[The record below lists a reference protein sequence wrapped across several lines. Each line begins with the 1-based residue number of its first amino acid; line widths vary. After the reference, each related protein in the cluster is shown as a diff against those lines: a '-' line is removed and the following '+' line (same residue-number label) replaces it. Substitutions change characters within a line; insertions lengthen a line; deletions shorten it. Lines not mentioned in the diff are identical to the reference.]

1 MTEKLG
7 ILGRKVGMTRIFAN
21 DGSAVAVTVIEAGP
35 CPVIQKKDAATDGY
49 NAVQIAFG
57 EAKEKHVTK
66 AMRGHF
72 EKAGRGLFRNTCE
85 IRLEE
90 APELEVGQDLSAD
103 MFAAGEKV
111 RVTGTTIGKGF
122 QGVMKAWN
130 FGGQPATHGHSVS
143 HRSPGSIGNRADPG
157 RVFPGHKMAKHMGT
171 DLQTTQ
177 NLKVVS
183 YDAES
188 KLLLIE
194 GAVPGAKSWT
204 IRITKARKKANAKAK
219 GPAGKKAE

>member
-7 ILGRKVGMTRIFAN
+7 ILGRKVGMTRIFVN

-90 APELEVGQDLSAD
+90 APELEVGQDITTEIFS
-103 MFAAGEKV
+103 AGEKV

-122 QGVMKAWN
+122 QGVMKRWN
-130 FGGQPATHGHSVS
+130 FAGMPASHGHEKV
-143 HRSPGSIGNRADPG
+143 HRSPGSIGHATFPGKVFKGKKMPGHMGNVRQTTSNLEVVAVRADE
-157 RVFPGHKMAKHMGT
+157 
-171 DLQTTQ
+171 
-177 NLKVVS
+177 NLILVK
-183 YDAES
+183 
-188 KLLLIE
+188 
-194 GAVPGAKSWT
+194 GAVPGPKNGLVLV
-204 IRITKARKKANAKAK
+204 RKQ
-219 GPAGKKAE
+219 

>member
-90 APELEVGQDLSAD
+90 APELEVGQDITAEVFS
-103 MFAAGEKV
+103 AGEKV

-122 QGVMKAWN
+122 QGVMKRWN
-130 FGGQPATHGHSVS
+130 FAGMPASHGHEKV
-143 HRSPGSIGNRADPG
+143 HRSPGSIGHATFPGKVFKGKKMPGHMGNVRQTTSNLEVVAVRADE
-157 RVFPGHKMAKHMGT
+157 
-171 DLQTTQ
+171 
-177 NLKVVS
+177 NLI
-183 YDAES
+183 
-188 KLLLIE
+188 LIK
-194 GAVPGAKSWT
+194 GAVPGPKNGLVLV
-204 IRITKARKKANAKAK
+204 RKQ
-219 GPAGKKAE
+219 

>member
-122 QGVMKAWN
+122 QGVMKRWN
-130 FGGQPATHGHSVS
+130 FAGMPASHGHEKV
-143 HRSPGSIGNRADPG
+143 HRSPGSIGHATFPGKVFKGKKMPGHMGNVRQTTSNLEVVAVRADE
-157 RVFPGHKMAKHMGT
+157 
-171 DLQTTQ
+171 
-177 NLKVVS
+177 NLILVK
-183 YDAES
+183 
-188 KLLLIE
+188 
-194 GAVPGAKSWT
+194 GAVPGPKNGLVLV
-204 IRITKARKKANAKAK
+204 RKQ
-219 GPAGKKAE
+219 

>member
-57 EAKEKHVTK
+57 DAKEKHVTK

-90 APELEVGQDLSAD
+90 APELEVGQDITAEI
-103 MFAAGEKV
+103 FAAGEKV

-122 QGVMKAWN
+122 QGVMKRWN
-130 FGGQPATHGHSVS
+130 FGGMPASHGHEKV
-143 HRSPGSIGNRADPG
+143 HRSPGSIGHATFPGKVFKGKKMPGHMGNVRQTTSNLEVVAVRADE
-157 RVFPGHKMAKHMGT
+157 
-171 DLQTTQ
+171 
-177 NLKVVS
+177 NLILVK
-183 YDAES
+183 
-188 KLLLIE
+188 
-194 GAVPGAKSWT
+194 GAVPGPKNGLVLV
-204 IRITKARKKANAKAK
+204 RKQ
-219 GPAGKKAE
+219 

>member
-103 MFAAGEKV
+103 MFSAGEKV

-122 QGVMKAWN
+122 QGVMKRWN
-130 FGGQPATHGHSVS
+130 FAGMPASHGHEKV
-143 HRSPGSIGNRADPG
+143 HRSPGSIGHATFPGKVFKGKKMPGHMGNVRQTTSNLEVVAVRADE
-157 RVFPGHKMAKHMGT
+157 
-171 DLQTTQ
+171 
-177 NLKVVS
+177 NLILVK
-183 YDAES
+183 
-188 KLLLIE
+188 
-194 GAVPGAKSWT
+194 GAVPGPKNGLVLV
-204 IRITKARKKANAKAK
+204 RKQ
-219 GPAGKKAE
+219 

>member
-66 AMRGHF
+66 AMKGHF
-72 EKAGRGLFRNTCE
+72 EKADKGLFRNTCE

-90 APELEVGQDLSAD
+90 APELEVGSELTAEIFS
-103 MFAAGEKV
+103 AGEKV

-122 QGVMKAWN
+122 QGVMKRWN
-130 FGGQPATHGHSVS
+130 FAGMPASHGHEKV
-143 HRSPGSIGNRADPG
+143 HRSPGSIGHATFPGKVFKGKKMPGHMGSDNVTIQNLEIVRAD
-157 RVFPGHKMAKHMGT
+157 
-171 DLQTTQ
+171 
-177 NLKVVS
+177 
-183 YDAES
+183 AE
-188 KLLLIE
+188 KNLLLIK
-194 GAVPGAKSWT
+194 GAVPGAKGS
-204 IRITKARKKANAKAK
+204 ILVIKDSVKA
-219 GPAGKKAE
+219 

>member
-90 APELEVGQDLSAD
+90 APELEVGQDLTAEI
-103 MFAAGEKV
+103 FAAGEKV

-122 QGVMKAWN
+122 QGVMKRWN
-130 FGGQPATHGHSVS
+130 FGGMPASHGHEKV
-143 HRSPGSIGNRADPG
+143 HRSPGSIGHATFPGKVFKGKKMPGHMGNVRQTTSNLEVVAVRADE
-157 RVFPGHKMAKHMGT
+157 
-171 DLQTTQ
+171 
-177 NLKVVS
+177 NLILVK
-183 YDAES
+183 
-188 KLLLIE
+188 
-194 GAVPGAKSWT
+194 GAVPGPKNGLVLV
-204 IRITKARKKANAKAK
+204 RKQ
-219 GPAGKKAE
+219 

>member
-90 APELEVGQDLSAD
+90 APELEVGQDITAEVFS
-103 MFAAGEKV
+103 AGEKV

-122 QGVMKAWN
+122 QGVMKRWN
-130 FGGQPATHGHSVS
+130 FAGMPASHGHEKV
-143 HRSPGSIGNRADPG
+143 HRAPGSIGHATFPGKVFKGKKMPGHMGNVRQTTSNLEVVAVRADE
-157 RVFPGHKMAKHMGT
+157 
-171 DLQTTQ
+171 
-177 NLKVVS
+177 NLI
-183 YDAES
+183 
-188 KLLLIE
+188 LIK
-194 GAVPGAKSWT
+194 GAVPGPKNGLVLV
-204 IRITKARKKANAKAK
+204 RKQ
-219 GPAGKKAE
+219 

>member
-90 APELEVGQDLSAD
+90 APELEVGQDLTAELFS
-103 MFAAGEKV
+103 AGEKV

-122 QGVMKAWN
+122 QGVMKRWN
-130 FGGQPATHGHSVS
+130 FAGMPASHGHEKV
-143 HRSPGSIGNRADPG
+143 HRSPGSIGHATFPGKVFKGKKMPGHMGNVRQTTSNLEVVAVRADE
-157 RVFPGHKMAKHMGT
+157 
-171 DLQTTQ
+171 
-177 NLKVVS
+177 NLI
-183 YDAES
+183 
-188 KLLLIE
+188 LIK
-194 GAVPGAKSWT
+194 GAVPGPKNGLVLV
-204 IRITKARKKANAKAK
+204 RKQ
-219 GPAGKKAE
+219 